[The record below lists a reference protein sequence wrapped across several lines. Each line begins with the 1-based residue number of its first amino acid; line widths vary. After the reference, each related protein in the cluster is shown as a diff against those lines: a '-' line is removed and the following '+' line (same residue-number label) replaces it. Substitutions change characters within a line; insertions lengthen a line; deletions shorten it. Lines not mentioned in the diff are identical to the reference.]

1 MIEIHTKVDNNLEKK
16 EKDFKNFVYFTLS
29 FILDPLFLKYFT
41 YKITKCMR
49 DIEIL
54 NFYISDCR

>member
-1 MIEIHTKVDNNLEKK
+1 MIEIHTKVNNNLEKK

-49 DIEIL
+49 
-54 NFYISDCR
+54 Y